1 MGMPKDPNS
10 LAGKIRAYIA
20 ANPKATAKEIA
31 EALNC
36 KVQRVYTVQSKNRQ
50 KARTVKAAWRA
61 RKKAQASKLMK
72 QGFPGTSSTDLPKT
86 EDLVNS
92 PTYYT
97 FGGIETIKFIEA
109 KLSSEEFRGYL
120 KGNVLKYGSRLGHK
134 GDIKV
139 DAGKLAWYSSHL
151 KKVLEKT

>member
-1 MGMPKDPNS
+1 MGMYKDPNS
-10 LAGKIRAYIA
+10 IAGKIRAYIA
-20 ANPKATAKEIA
+20 ANSKATAKEIA
-31 EALNC
+31 EAIGC
-36 KVQRVYTVQSKNRQ
+36 KVDRVYAVQHKNRL

-72 QGFPGTSSTDLPKT
+72 QGFPGTSSSDLPKA
-86 EDLVNS
+86 ENLVNS
-92 PTYYT
+92 PSHYT

-109 KLSSEEFRGYL
+109 KLSPEEFRGYL

>member
-10 LAGKIRAYIA
+10 VAGKIRSYIA
-20 ANPKATAKEIA
+20 ANPKATVKEIA
-31 EALNC
+31 EAIGC
-36 KVQRVYTVQSKNRQ
+36 KVERVYTVQYRNRL

-61 RKKAQASKLMK
+61 RKKTQASKLMK

-86 EDLVNS
+86 EDLVNN
-92 PTYYT
+92 PTHYT

-109 KLSSEEFRGYL
+109 KLSPEEFRGYL

-134 GDIKV
+134 GDVKV

>member
-1 MGMPKDPNS
+1 MGMLKDPNS

-20 ANPKATAKEIA
+20 ANPKATPKEIA

-61 RKKAQASKLMK
+61 RKKGQASKLMK
-72 QGFPGTSSTDLPKT
+72 KGFPGTSSTDLPKT

-92 PTYYT
+92 PTHYT

-109 KLSSEEFRGYL
+109 KLSPEEFRGYL
-120 KGNVLKYGSRLGHK
+120 KGSVLKYGSRLGHK

>member
-1 MGMPKDPNS
+1 MGMHKDPNS
-10 LAGKIRAYIA
+10 VAGKIRAYMA

-31 EALNC
+31 EAIGC
-36 KVQRVYTVQSKNRQ
+36 KVDRVYAVQHRSRL

-86 EDLVNS
+86 EDLVNN
-92 PTYYT
+92 PTHYT

-109 KLSSEEFRGYL
+109 KLSPEEFRGYL
-120 KGNVLKYGSRLGHK
+120 KGNVLKYGSRIGHK
-134 GDIKV
+134 GDVKV

>member
-1 MGMPKDPNS
+1 MPKDPNS

-36 KVQRVYTVQSKNRQ
+36 KVQRVYTVQSKNRL

-86 EDLVNS
+86 EDLVNN
-92 PTYYT
+92 PTHYT

-109 KLSSEEFRGYL
+109 KLSPEEFRGYL
-120 KGNVLKYGSRLGHK
+120 KGNVLKYGSRIGHK
-134 GDIKV
+134 GDVKV

-151 KKVLEKT
+151 KKVLEKS